1 MKPQCRSCDFLE
13 INPHSDEWFCM
24 HDDAN
29 EAQIIFY
36 YIQQRRP
43 VWCPLIK
50 KEKKSMNTCVECYCY
65 SDITVKKYDRENEPT
80 TEDSNA
86 CSLFDPKEET

>member
-43 VWCPLIK
+43 VWCPLAKK
-50 KEKKSMNTCVECYCY
+50 KEE
-65 SDITVKKYDRENEPT
+65 
-80 TEDSNA
+80 
-86 CSLFDPKEET
+86 

>member
-1 MKPQCRSCDFLE
+1 
-13 INPHSDEWFCM
+13 M
-24 HDDAN
+24 HEEAN

-50 KEKKSMNTCVECYCY
+50 EEKKV
-65 SDITVKKYDRENEPT
+65 
-80 TEDSNA
+80 
-86 CSLFDPKEET
+86 